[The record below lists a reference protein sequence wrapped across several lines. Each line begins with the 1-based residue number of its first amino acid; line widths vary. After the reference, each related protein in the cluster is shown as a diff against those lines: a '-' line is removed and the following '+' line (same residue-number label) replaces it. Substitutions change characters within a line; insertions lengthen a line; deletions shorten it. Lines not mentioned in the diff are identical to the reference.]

1 MQTKTPKAVVSTE
14 FYTGD
19 GGVSNRTDLVSVG
32 NAVKDGKQGWFVG
45 QFVPPSFGLVRQQA
59 VEIKWAQHAKGE
71 RRLRFG
77 KWPRA
82 TTISILINGAFVLRF
97 KLADGMREAVL
108 AAPGD
113 YVAFGPGV
121 YHSWEALEDCLV
133 ITVRFPSLGDDE
145 V

>member
-1 MQTKTPKAVVSTE
+1 MGGTLHEILSGV
-14 FYTGD
+14 GD
-19 GGVSNRTDLVSVG
+19 VSNRTDLVSVG
-32 NAVKDGKQGWFVG
+32 NAVQDGKQGWFVG
-45 QFVPPSFGLVRQQA
+45 QFVPPSFGLVRQEA

-82 TTISILINGAFVLRF
+82 TTISILINGTFVLRF
-97 KLADGMREAVL
+97 KLADGMREIVL

-113 YVAFGPGV
+113 YVAFGPRV

>member
-1 MQTKTPKAVVSTE
+1 M
-14 FYTGD
+14 
-19 GGVSNRTDLVSVG
+19 SNRTDLISVG

-45 QFVPPSFGLVRQQA
+45 QFVPPSFGLVRQPT

-71 RRLRFG
+71 RRPRFG
-77 KWPRA
+77 QWPRA
-82 TTISILINGAFVLRF
+82 TTISILVDGSFVLRF
-97 KLADGMREAVL
+97 DLPHGIREIVL
-108 AAPGD
+108 ATPGD

-121 YHSWEALEDCLV
+121 NHSWEALKDCLV